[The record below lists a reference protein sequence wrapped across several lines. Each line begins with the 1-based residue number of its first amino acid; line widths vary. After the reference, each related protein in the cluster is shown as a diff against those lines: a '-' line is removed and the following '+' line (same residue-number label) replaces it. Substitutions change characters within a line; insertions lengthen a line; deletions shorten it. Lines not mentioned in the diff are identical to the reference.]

1 MKSKIVSV
9 LLTLLIGGVGV
20 QTIISCS
27 GGDGGSKV
35 VIGGKAW
42 KSKNLEIN
50 VPGSKCYGEGS
61 ESDTLSDAEI
71 KANCAKYGRLYSWAT
86 AMALPSKCDSV
97 LSKSDA
103 DCAISVPHQ
112 GICPE
117 GWHIPTNDEWDHLY
131 RSADGSDGTNG
142 PYDSP
147 TAGRYLKAREGWEN
161 CGPSGSGRS
170 SLCEDTRGF
179 AALPGGNGSSK
190 GGFSDKGR
198 VGYWWSSTAPEAS
211 YAYFREMDYSG
222 NGARWHNNDKKA
234 LYSVR
239 CAKD

>member
-9 LLTLLIGGVGV
+9 LSILLIGGIGV

-27 GGDGGSKV
+27 GGDGGGKV
-35 VIGGKAW
+35 VIGGKTW
-42 KSKNLEIN
+42 KTKNLDID
-50 VPGSKCYGEGS
+50 VPGSKCYN
-61 ESDTLSDAEI
+61 DDP
-71 KANCAKYGRLYSWAT
+71 ANCVKYGRLYSWAT

-97 LSKSDA
+97 LSTSDA
-103 DCAISVPHQ
+103 DCAISAPHQ
-112 GICPE
+112 GICPK
-117 GWHIPTNDEWDHLY
+117 GWHIPTNEEWDMLY
-131 RSADGSDGTNG
+131 RSADGTDGTGG

-170 SLCEDTRGF
+170 YLCEDTRGF
-179 AALPGGNGSSK
+179 AALPGGNENPRS
-190 GGFSDKGR
+190 GFSDIGHT
-198 VGYWWSSTAPEAS
+198 GYWWSSSAPEAS
-211 YAYFREMDYSG
+211 YAYFRETEYSG
-222 NGARWHNNDKKA
+222 DGARWHNNDKKA